1 MSGDDKSI
9 TDNAAAAPLTTDRLH
24 NLVLDHLLENSNVYL
39 SNSSNMTE
47 RLLETLMKMTE
58 LATQIATESLANR
71 QNLTDLR
78 TFEHL
83 IPGNPDTDPSDGQR
97 YELRYR
103 IIEQIGNADPF
114 NDQTL
119 TLDEADEKY
128 GLGFVDLHWGVLGE
142 KCPGRIVTAGD
153 RVCWFTV
160 CRFPVSEDVD
170 QSVNIK
176 RAQRPRSFGM

>member
-9 TDNAAAAPLTTDRLH
+9 TDNATAAPLTTDRLH
-24 NLVLDHLLENSNVYL
+24 DLVLEHLLENSSVYL
-39 SNSSNMTE
+39 SSSSNMTQ
-47 RLLETLMKMTE
+47 RLLETLTKMTE

-78 TFEHL
+78 TFDHL
-83 IPGNPDTDPSDGQR
+83 IPGDPDADLSDGQR

-103 IIEQIGNADPF
+103 IIEQIGSAEPF

-119 TLDEADEKY
+119 TLSQAEEMY
-128 GLGFVDLHWGVLGE
+128 GEGFVDLHWGKLGE
-142 KCPGRIVTAGD
+142 NCPGRIETAGE

-160 CRFPVSEDVD
+160 CRMPVSADVD
-170 QSVNIK
+170 QSVNIE
-176 RAQRPRSFGM
+176 RAQRLRSPGM